1 MQCGAPAGARRAP
14 WYNVPMLKITEIFAS
29 LQGETSYSGYP
40 FAFAR
45 LTGCNLR
52 CRYCDTTYAW
62 DGGEEFPLEEVVSRV
77 TAFGLTRACVTGG
90 EPLLQKEAFALVAAL
105 LDRGQDVLVET
116 NGTLPLAGLD
126 PRAVKIMDVK
136 CPSSGEDRKML
147 LENFRHLTERD
158 EVKFVISTEEDY
170 RYAKEVVGRYRR
182 ERKWG
187 VLLSPAFGS
196 LAPERLAGWMVAD
209 GLDARLQLQLHKL
222 VWGPD
227 RRGV

>member
-1 MQCGAPAGARRAP
+1 MAP
-14 WYNVPMLKITEIFAS
+14 WYNDPMLKITEIFAS
-29 LQGETSYSGYP
+29 VQGETSYSGYP
-40 FAFAR
+40 FAFVR

-52 CRYCDTTYAW
+52 CRYCDTTYAY

-90 EPLLQKEAFALVAAL
+90 EPLLQEETSALVAAL

-116 NGTLPLAGLD
+116 NGTLPLSRLD

-136 CPSSGEDRKML
+136 GPSSGEDRKML
-147 LENFRHLTERD
+147 WENFRHLTERD
-158 EVKFVISTEEDY
+158 EVKFVISSPEDY
-170 RYAKEVVGRYRR
+170 RYAKEVAARYRR

-187 VLLSPAFGS
+187 FLLSPAFGF
-196 LAPERLAGWMVAD
+196 LAPERLAGWMVED
-209 GLDARLQLQLHKL
+209 RLDARLQLQLHKL
-222 VWGPD
+222 VWGPA